1 MALSEMT
8 GEKLSRDAF
17 QDLLAQ
23 ECIKTIDDMSKF
35 ENTRAQKLLCID
47 CDKQKVVKTSSL
59 LEDEHLEKVET
70 LQIKLQVVT
79 QSRPTAMETAES
91 PLLLDMPVRS
101 HL

>member
-1 MALSEMT
+1 MTCPNLRTQEPKIFFALSA
-8 GEKLSRDAF
+8 K
-17 QDLLAQ
+17 
-23 ECIKTIDDMSKF
+23 SK
-35 ENTRAQKLLCID
+35 
-47 CDKQKVVKTSSL
+47 KVVKTSSL

-91 PLLLDMPVRS
+91 PLLLDMPGRS